1 MPRVKNKAMNE
12 NPEPK
17 LLELACEKFGELNGA
32 EKKLFT
38 LAQEAFSELADSEYT
53 LFRAI
58 AKGRPADYRT
68 SSEEHNNLDQALN
81 WGVDR
86 TLRADR
92 IRWLC
97 IEPEVWK
104 LCLPRGID
112 ISGAKIE
119 GSLNLSFSEVNVPL
133 CCFQCYFTEVLQLQ
147 QTKLRNLDLS
157 GTRIAS
163 SKLLVSPAK
172 PPISTSINAREISV
186 TGPVSLSDGFQ
197 AVGMVI
203 LRGATIGGHL
213 DCSQGKF
220 INEGNDA
227 LFAQSAKITGSVWLS
242 DGFEAVG
249 MVSLVNATIGGVL
262 DCSQGKFTNEGN
274 DALVAQSAKVTVD
287 VYLCNGF
294 EAIGSVILLSATIG
308 GDLNC
313 SGGKFTNEGNDALV
327 AQSAKVTGDVSLN
340 DNFQAV
346 GEVNLRGATIGGDLN
361 CSKGKFTNQDKS
373 ALVLLG
379 TKIMGAVWLSKG
391 FQAVG
396 MVSLVDATMGRDLN
410 CSQGKFTN
418 EGNDALVAQNAKVTG
433 DVSLND
439 NFQAIGRVSL
449 FGANIGGDLNCSGGK
464 FTNEDE
470 DKFALVAIDANIKG
484 YIYLDKGFQAI
495 GKVNLFGATIGGD
508 LDCSGGKFTNEGKAA
523 LVAQNAK
530 VTGGVFLSDNFQAIG
545 KVSLFGATIGGDLNC
560 SGRILEDEQVTAI
573 LCLCL
578 KIDRVLQNKLSRK
591 AVKFWLNLL
600 PVKQNKAPEEA
611 VKPSLG
617 VFLILVLKHLMTARA
632 KSVSAL
638 EFFVVQDL
646 NRFMVKRAESIVALL
661 ADAIDVKGNV
671 SLKDFKVE
679 GLISLYGARVGKT
692 LEIAR
697 IRAPQGMALDLRF
710 AQVQTF
716 EHAENSLPLSGNL
729 ALNGLAYEVLG
740 TKPLQNCERHLTWL
754 RLQPKALFSSQPY
767 EQLAKVLRSVGEGD
781 EAVKVLIGR
790 ENDLLQRGNLH
801 WFSKGWK
808 RFLGYT
814 IAYGYHPEW
823 ALIWGLVVV
832 VAGSFLFNVGYQH
845 GLISATDKDCK
856 PPTLQQVD
864 QACPNHPKFNPI
876 IYSLDVFLPIVD
888 LRLKTYWLPNA
899 TKGVEN
905 PFFHIKWGALLRYY
919 FWLHIISGWV
929 LTTLW
934 VAGFSGLVRNSN
946 K

>member
-1 MPRVKNKAMNE
+1 M
-12 NPEPK
+12 
-17 LLELACEKFGELNGA
+17 
-32 EKKLFT
+32 
-38 LAQEAFSELADSEYT
+38 
-53 LFRAI
+53 
-58 AKGRPADYRT
+58 
-68 SSEEHNNLDQALN
+68 
-81 WGVDR
+81 
-86 TLRADR
+86 
-92 IRWLC
+92 
-97 IEPEVWK
+97 
-104 LCLPRGID
+104 
-112 ISGAKIE
+112 
-119 GSLNLSFSEVNVPL
+119 
-133 CCFQCYFTEVLQLQ
+133 LQLQ

-495 GKVNLFGATIGGD
+495 GKVNLFGATIGGDLDCSGGKFTNEGKAALVAQNAKVTGGVFLSDNFQAIGRVSLFGATIGGDLDCSGGKFTNEGKAALVAQNAKVTGGVFLSDNFQAIGRVSLFGATIGGD